1 MRPVFSLSLAL
12 LIAGCATTHA
22 VDPQVA
28 GTSLTDAQVVEVK
41 LSNFDFTPSAIRLD
55 AGKAYALHI
64 VDTASG
70 GHDFT
75 APEFFA
81 ASKVS
86 PEDVASVRDG
96 QVELAGGQSATI
108 HLIPSAGTYSLVC
121 THTGH
126 ALLGMKGTIVVS

>member
-1 MRPVFSLSLAL
+1 MRTVFSLSLAL
-12 LIAGCATTHA
+12 LVGACATTHA

-28 GTSLTDAQVVEVK
+28 STSLADAQVVEVK
-41 LSNFDFTPSAIRLD
+41 LSNFDFSPSAIRLD
-55 AGKAYALHI
+55 AGQAYALHI
-64 VDTASG
+64 VNTASG

-81 ASKVS
+81 ASKVA
-86 PEDVASVRDG
+86 PQDVVSVRDG
-96 QVELAGGQSATI
+96 QVDLAGGQSATI
-108 HLIPSAGTYSLVC
+108 HIVPSRGTYNLVC

>member
-1 MRPVFSLSLAL
+1 MRPVFSLALGLLLA
-12 LIAGCATTHA
+12 ACATTHA

-28 GTSLTDAQVVEVK
+28 STNLTDAQLVEVK
-41 LSNFDFTPSAIRLD
+41 LNNFDFTPSTIRLE

-64 VDTASG
+64 VNTAQG

-81 ASKVS
+81 ASKVA

-96 QVELAGGQSATI
+96 QVDLGGGQSTEI
-108 HLIPSAGTYSLVC
+108 HLVPSAGTYELVC

>member
-1 MRPVFSLSLAL
+1 MRTVFLLSLAL
-12 LIAGCATTHA
+12 LVGACATTHA

-28 GTSLTDAQVVEVK
+28 STSLADAQVVEVK
-41 LSNFDFTPSAIRLD
+41 LSNFDFSPSTVRLD
-55 AGKAYALHI
+55 AGRAYALHI
-64 VDTASG
+64 VNTASG

-81 ASKVS
+81 ASKVA

-108 HLIPSAGTYSLVC
+108 HLVPSRGTYGLVC

>member
-1 MRPVFSLSLAL
+1 MRPVFYVPLAFL
-12 LIAGCATTHA
+12 LTACATTHA
-22 VDPQVA
+22 IDPQLA
-28 GTSLTDAQVVEVK
+28 STSLADAQIIEVK
-41 LSNFDFTPSAIRLD
+41 LNNFDFRPSTIRME

-64 VDTASG
+64 ENTASG

-81 ASKVS
+81 ASKVA

-96 QVELAGGQSATI
+96 QVELGGGQSATI
-108 HLIPSAGTYSLVC
+108 RLLPSAGTYSLVC
-121 THTGH
+121 THAGH

>member
-1 MRPVFSLSLAL
+1 MA
-12 LIAGCATTHA
+12 
-22 VDPQVA
+22 
-28 GTSLTDAQVVEVK
+28 DAQVVEVE
-41 LSNFDFTPSAIRLD
+41 LSNFDFTPSTIRLD
-55 AGKAYALHI
+55 ADKAYALHI
-64 VDTASG
+64 VNTASG

-81 ASKVS
+81 ASRVA

-96 QVELAGGQSATI
+96 QVELGGGQTATI
-108 HLIPSAGTYSLVC
+108 HLVPSAGTFSLIC